1 MSSGRGERS
10 WALAAVVA
18 GTAAVFAVQYSRVRS
33 TNFAGPDEWLCLDL
47 ASRGILG
54 TPYADR
60 PLDLLWTAIPASA
73 WPHHLASYWLF
84 HGLYLLGTGVV
95 VALLAARL
103 VPGRRVVAL
112 VAGVAACTW
121 APLDFM
127 RLDTVLLT
135 RYSGCT
141 LALAASLLLVFE
153 YWDTRRSWPL
163 VLAGGIGFLAALGFE
178 GALPILAFVPW
189 LPFVLLGAQGRRG
202 LLRVA
207 AWEAMV
213 VCAAALTAP
222 MALVRG
228 GVRYQASGLGFDPQP
243 LRVAARLVH
252 LLGLQLQPLVSS
264 APSELRTPAVAVAAV
279 VFAAAWSAVAAA
291 GPEPDRAAPGPS
303 LRLCLLGGL
312 LAALGALPFAFSPA
326 TQNAGR
332 TQLLS
337 APGVALLLAGL
348 AGLLAGLAPLRL
360 QRLAVGLAGLWIVAV
375 GTGRVVAMQAEW
387 DGASAYPEQ
396 QRTLSGLVA
405 EAPALRPGTLVV
417 LLDEAGAWPYSF
429 SFRHAVSYLYPGQAI
444 GVVAGANDVLY
455 PQRFTPEGVAVVP
468 YSSIRGAWD
477 APPSF
482 HPWSAVVIARLPP
495 SGPLEIVEHWPLGRL
510 PPLAPAATYSP
521 RERIVRGGVP
531 PASRVVLRAAV
542 REAR

>member
-1 MSSGRGERS
+1 MTAGRVERS
-10 WALAAVVA
+10 WVLPAVLA
-18 GTAAVFAVQYSRVRS
+18 GTAAVFAAQYSRVRS

-60 PLDLLWTAIPASA
+60 PLDLFWTAIAARA
-73 WPHHLASYWLF
+73 WPHHLASYWVF
-84 HGLYLLGTGVV
+84 HGLYLLGTGIF
-95 VALLAARL
+95 VALLTTRI

-112 VAGVAACTW
+112 VAGVAACSW

-141 LALAASLLLVFE
+141 LALTAALFLVFE
-153 YWDTRRSWPL
+153 YWDAGRLWPP
-163 VLAGGIGFLAALGFE
+163 VLAGGVGFVAALGFE
-178 GALPILAFVPW
+178 GALPILALVPW
-189 LPFVLLGAQGRRG
+189 VPFVLLGRHGRRG
-202 LLRVA
+202 LVRVA

-222 MALVRG
+222 MALLRG

-243 LRVAARLVH
+243 LRVAGRLLH

-264 APSELRTPAVAVAAV
+264 AWSELWTPAVAVATV
-279 VFAAAWSAVAAA
+279 VFAAAWSAVSAGTPHPEHSAA
-291 GPEPDRAAPGPS
+291 GP
-303 LRLCLLGGL
+303 LRRLALLGGV

-348 AGLLAGLAPLRL
+348 AGLLAGLAPGRF
-360 QRLAVGLAGLWIVAV
+360 QGFVVGFVGLWIVAV
-375 GTGRVVAMQAEW
+375 GTGRVVAMQADW

-396 QRTLSGLVA
+396 HRTLSGLVK

-417 LLDEAGAWPYSF
+417 LLDEAAAWPYSF
-429 SFRHAVSYLYPGQAI
+429 SFRHAVSYLYAGQAI
-444 GVVAGANDVLY
+444 GVVAGANDILY
-455 PQRFTPEGVAVVP
+455 LQRLTSGGVGIAP
-468 YSSIRGAWD
+468 YASIRTAWD
-477 APPSF
+477 APVSF

-495 SGPLEIVEHWPLGRL
+495 AGPLEIVEHWPDGQL
-510 PPLAPAATYSP
+510 PPIEHPGTYSP
-521 RERIVRGGVP
+521 RERIVGGAMP
-531 PASRVVLRAAV
+531 PASRAVLGTAPLGIR
-542 REAR
+542 